1 MAELRAP
8 DDNGRYMGVKMSDLI
23 GRWHKIGDESAS
35 SRFPREI
42 EFFGDGT
49 YRASQEGPRRADWDE
64 ASFDVLADGSVRM
77 ETATD
82 RKVTYATE
90 LDDDVL
96 IFTAGELRV
105 RFRRK

>member
-1 MAELRAP
+1 
-8 DDNGRYMGVKMSDLI
+8 MSDLI
-23 GRWHKIGDESAS
+23 GRWQQIGDEAGS
-35 SRFPREI
+35 SSFPREV

-64 ASFDVLADGSVRM
+64 ASYDVLADGSVRM

-90 LDDDVL
+90 LDHEVL
-96 IFTAGELRV
+96 TFAIGNSRV
-105 RFRRK
+105 TFRRM